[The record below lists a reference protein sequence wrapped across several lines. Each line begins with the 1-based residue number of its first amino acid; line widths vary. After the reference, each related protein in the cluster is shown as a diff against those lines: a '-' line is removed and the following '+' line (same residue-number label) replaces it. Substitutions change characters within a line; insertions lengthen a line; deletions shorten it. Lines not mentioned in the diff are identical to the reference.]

1 MCDVRMCEFEFEF
14 EFEVTRD
21 HQSPVLFGRLATST
35 VSHLAP
41 LVIYS
46 PQQRLTHSVRFF
58 TCRSRS
64 RFLGNTPPLKAIAL
78 RPPRMPRP
86 STTTHSALPIRL
98 PGSAAAPT
106 KHISPHPRKKTRGLW
121 PRPHLRTY
129 HPTHFPL
136 AAYASQAHPR
146 STAQLSR
153 SVATK
158 ESPHPRKQ
166 SRGLPRLRTYPASY
180 SPPTPAAPSKPIPD
194 PLPASRFRR
203 RCSHQ
208 SPHPR
213 KNRAATSAPTPQP
226 TRHLCPSAVSTRFRR
241 RSCHQSSHP
250 RKQSR
255 PSAAPPP
262 SHLPHFPLPTRR
274 LRQHQASA
282 QSQQIPDPLPIP
294 IPAPQL
300 PRYHQIPHPLFP
312 PNPPPAKKIA
322 WPSATRPPPI

>member
-1 MCDVRMCEFEFEF
+1 
-14 EFEVTRD
+14 
-21 HQSPVLFGRLATST
+21 
-35 VSHLAP
+35 
-41 LVIYS
+41 
-46 PQQRLTHSVRFF
+46 
-58 TCRSRS
+58 
-64 RFLGNTPPLKAIAL
+64 
-78 RPPRMPRP
+78 MPRP

-129 HPTHFPL
+129 HPPHFPL

-213 KNRAATSAPTPQP
+213 KNRAATFAPTPLP

-262 SHLPHFPLPTRR
+262 SHLPHFLLAAYASTKPA
-274 LRQHQASA
+274 HQAST
-282 QSQQIPDPLPIP
+282 SPIRCP
-294 IPAPQL
+294 SRFQH
-300 PRYHQIPHPLFP
+300 RSYHQIPHPLFP
-312 PNPPPAKKIA
+312 PNPPPAKKIVHLRTYPIPFSPSTPA
-322 WPSATRPPPI
+322 SCQHQAHSRSAAHPDSGAAVPTKTSIPSHSATHAK

>member
-1 MCDVRMCEFEFEF
+1 MCEFEFEF

-58 TCRSRS
+58 ACRSRS

-106 KHISPHPRKKTRGLW
+106 KHISPH
-121 PRPHLRTY
+121 LRTH

-213 KNRAATSAPTPQP
+213 KNRAATSAPTPLP
-226 TRHLCPSAVSTRFRR
+226 TRHLCPSAPDSG
-241 RSCHQSSHP
+241 
-250 RKQSR
+250 
-255 PSAAPPP
+255 AAVATGA
-262 SHLPHFPLPTRR
+262 PTRENNR
-274 LRQHQASA
+274 GLRPRPHLRTYPTSHFLLA
-282 QSQQIPDPLPIP
+282 QPLNCGFDC
-294 IPAPQL
+294 
-300 PRYHQIPHPLFP
+300 RF
-312 PNPPPAKKIA
+312 
-322 WPSATRPPPI
+322 